1 MYTCISMYIYI
12 CICTYTYVY
21 VRIHMYIW
29 IYIYICICICM
40 YICVFTYVYVCNS
53 CIYSHTHSLFFV
65 LIYLHFSPYL
75 SCHCTHSL
83 YPEFSL
89 SQTHTHTLSNT
100 HTLTHPRAYLFMKQ
114 TCILLWNTDGA
125 QTSLRVMSRTS
136 HVTYESCHVRVM
148 SSKSRITYN
157 ICNLVMTVH
166 RRLCESCHV
175 WVMSR
180 MSHVTYITYMQFSH
194 VKCESCHSWRNM
206 WHNKQKWAIQRHIQ
220 MSHLCVCHRS
230 SITQK

>member
-1 MYTCISMYIYI
+1 MYIF
-12 CICTYTYVY
+12 TYTFILFRSNIFAFQSILVLSLHPFS
-21 VRIHMYIW
+21 VSRILSLSD
-29 IYIYICICICM
+29 
-40 YICVFTYVYVCNS
+40 T
-53 CIYSHTHSLFFV
+53 HTHSFK
-65 LIYLHFSPYL
+65 
-75 SCHCTHSL
+75 
-83 YPEFSL
+83 
-89 SQTHTHTLSNT
+89 HTHTYTPACVSVFETNMHSSLKY
-100 HTLTHPRAYLFMKQ
+100 RRR
-114 TCILLWNTDGA
+114 TDVSA
-125 QTSLRVMSRTS
+125 SY
-136 HVTYESCHVRVM
+136 VTYESCHVRVM

-230 SITQK
+230 SIKQK